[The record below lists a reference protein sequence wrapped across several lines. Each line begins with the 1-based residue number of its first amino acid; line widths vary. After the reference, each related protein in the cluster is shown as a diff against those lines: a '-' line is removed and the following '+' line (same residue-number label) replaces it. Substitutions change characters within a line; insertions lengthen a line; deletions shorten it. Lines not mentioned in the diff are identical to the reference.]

1 MPNDTALDG
10 LTPMS
15 ALAALYGEG
24 RVETARAI
32 ISSLNRR
39 IFEGPPPRPS
49 NIIRRG
55 LARGVVRLLQRTT
68 TSAVAPGPDGEP
80 LTRYENRIL
89 RNSGHPYAITLLE
102 PTRADT
108 STFVEGGDP
117 MNAIYMMLSPE
128 IAAQSKLWDK
138 IILDSVQCRDV
149 QWRLYWETRLTRDL
163 AVSRLKA
170 GLPARLKAVAAGTG
184 LSMLLAIERLLQE
197 GHDPS
202 LLTALI
208 TDREQA
214 NIDRALRLAQKL
226 PETGR
231 HLALHAGAG
240 HGLFVRIEDALHP
253 STKDAHESPFDVVT
267 VVGLL
272 EYFPGHTLTTTEEN
286 RGEPA
291 PQGPPRAADIVR
303 NVGAATADG
312 GAMVA
317 NSYRL
322 MPASRLL
329 EIFGK
334 RFRYRGLAELRE
346 LAATGGFVP
355 SGLGYSANIF
365 DIQVFTRQA
374 VTA

>member
-1 MPNDTALDG
+1 MTSDQALDG
-10 LTPMS
+10 LTPMT

-24 RVETARAI
+24 RVETARALVA
-32 ISSLNRR
+32 SLNRR
-39 IFEGPPPRPS
+39 IFEGTPPRPS
-49 NIIRRG
+49 NVIRRS
-55 LARGVVRLLQRTT
+55 LARGVVRLLRRTT
-68 TSAVAPGPDGEP
+68 TSSTAPGPDGEP
-80 LTRYENRIL
+80 VTRYENRIL
-89 RNSGHPYAITLLE
+89 RNSGHPYAATMLE

-108 STFVEGGDP
+108 SSFVEGGDP

-128 IAAQSKLWDK
+128 IAAQAGLWDK

-163 AVSRLKA
+163 AAARLKA

-184 LSMLLAIERLLQE
+184 LSMLLAVERLLQE

-214 NIDRALRLAQKL
+214 NIDRALRLAHKL
-226 PETGR
+226 SESGR
-231 HLALHAGAG
+231 HLALHAGAP

-253 STKDAHESPFDVVT
+253 STKDAHESPFDIVT

-272 EYFPGHTLTTTEEN
+272 EYFPGLTMTTTEEN

-291 PQGPPRAADIVR
+291 PAGPPWAADIVR

-312 GAMVA
+312 GAMIA
-317 NSYRL
+317 NTYR
-322 MPASRLL
+322 PAPAARLL

-334 RFRYRGLAELRE
+334 RFRYRGPAQMRE
-346 LAATGGFVP
+346 LAATGGFIP
-355 SGLGYSANIF
+355 SGLRHSANIF
-365 DIQVFTRQA
+365 DLEVFTRQPA
-374 VTA
+374 GA